1 MHTCFKRRRRSD
13 GKKKTEIFGER
24 KYSTVHEKKN
34 KEENIWPMKVKNNGK
49 RDGGQSLEKENI

>member
-1 MHTCFKRRRRSD
+1 MCTLVLSGGEKR
-13 GKKKTEIFGER
+13 TEIFGER

-34 KEENIWPMKVKNNGK
+34 KEENIWPMKVKKNGK